1 MKSVTH
7 IFIEREL
14 NHPRILDTLTLPAG
28 VPLIPVDD
36 AHSVFARI
44 NAASDP
50 VAAGKSTLLI
60 ARNRGRF
67 IRPCPGTREYTCC
80 GYTILN
86 VANFCSMDCAY
97 CILQTYFHPPVL
109 QLYVNFEDLESE
121 LDHAFDRREFRRI
134 GTGEFS
140 DSLIWEDICGISARL
155 VERFAGQAH
164 AVLELKTK
172 STRVQTLA
180 GLKHNRRT
188 IVSWSL
194 NSPAV
199 IRTNERGTASL
210 TARLE
215 AARQCERWGYPLAF
229 HLDPLVLYDGWGEDY
244 RRLVQR
250 LFQYVSPQNIA
261 WISMGSLRYMP
272 SLEPVMVKRFPKST
286 IAYGEMITGLD
297 GKRRYFK
304 PLRIELYRRL
314 GEWLRHYAPDLCLY
328 LCMEDTEVWTRSLG
342 AAPKAEG
349 DLARMLDNRAVR
361 VCGLSGVG
369 ASG

>member
-1 MKSVTH
+1 LKSITH

-14 NHPRILDTLTLPAG
+14 NHPQTLDLLSLPAQI
-28 VPLIPVDD
+28 PLIPVDD
-36 AHSVFARI
+36 VHSVFAQI
-44 NAASDP
+44 NAAPDP
-50 VAAGKSTLLI
+50 IAAGKSTLLI

-97 CILQTYFHPPVL
+97 CILQTYFHPPLL
-109 QLYVNFEDLESE
+109 QLYVNYEDLESE
-121 LDHAFDRREFRRI
+121 LASAFVRREFRRI

-155 VERFAGQAH
+155 VKRFARQAH

-172 STRVQTLA
+172 SARIQTLA
-180 GLKHNRRT
+180 GLEHNRRT

-199 IRTNERGTASL
+199 IRANERGTASL
-210 TARLE
+210 TARLK
-215 AARQCERWGYPLAF
+215 AARECERWGYPLAF
-229 HLDPLVLYDGWGEDY
+229 HLDPLVLYDGWREDY
-244 RRLVQR
+244 RSVVQL
-250 LFQYVSPQNIA
+250 LFQYVSPHNIA

-272 SLEPVMVKRFPKST
+272 SLKPVMIKRFPEST

-297 GKRRYFK
+297 GKQRYFK
-304 PLRIELYRRL
+304 PLRIELYQRL
-314 GEWLRHYAPDLCLY
+314 AEWFRHYDPDLCLY

-342 AAPKAEG
+342 LTLSAEG
-349 DLARMLDNRAVR
+349 DLARMLDNSAIR
-361 VCGLSGVG
+361 VCGLNEPGVSG
-369 ASG
+369 